1 MLPAPSGAAA
11 KRTRP
16 RLTYRVRVS
25 DSGRTATRRRWF
37 GLLVLA
43 SAAIGAVAAG
53 RQVAMQR
60 ADRDFEVRLRS
71 TDANRD

>member
-1 MLPAPSGAAA
+1 MLPAARRPATKHTPSVV
-11 KRTRP
+11 
-16 RLTYRVRVS
+16 TYRVRVS
-25 DSGRTATRRRWF
+25 DSGRTAKRRRWF

>member
-1 MLPAPSGAAA
+1 MLPAPRGPATEHAPA
-11 KRTRP
+11 
-16 RLTYRVRVS
+16 RLTYRVQVS
-25 DSGRTATRRRWF
+25 ESGGSSRGRRWF

-60 ADRDFEVRLRS
+60 ADREFEVRLRS